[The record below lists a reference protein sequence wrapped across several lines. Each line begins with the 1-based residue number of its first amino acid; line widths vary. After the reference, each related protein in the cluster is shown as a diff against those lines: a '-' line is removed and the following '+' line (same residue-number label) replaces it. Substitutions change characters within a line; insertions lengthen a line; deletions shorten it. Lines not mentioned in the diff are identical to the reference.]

1 MKVYVAKQTYFT
13 VGNGYHL
20 TFEGTP
26 LPDYNGK
33 TDKLEDAQKFRWCA
47 IILLFPEHF
56 LFNETKFNGLY
67 SETPPII
74 KDSYDK
80 NGNVKC
86 KRIITDYYSG
96 LETEKSLYTLT
107 MPDFVEGVEAYLE
120 GFETVSQYKKHCEK
134 LNEIE
139 F

>member
-13 VGNGYHL
+13 VGKEYWL

-26 LPDYNGK
+26 LPDYDGEI
-33 TDKLEDAQKFRWCA
+33 DKLVEAKKFRWSA
-47 IILLFPEHF
+47 TILLFPEHK
-56 LFNETKFNGLY
+56 LYNEEKFNRLY
-67 SETPPII
+67 SESEVTI
-74 KDSYDK
+74 KESYDK

-86 KRIITDYYSG
+86 KRITADWYTT
-96 LETEKSLYTLT
+96 LEHNKNLYA
-107 MPDFVEGVEAYLE
+107 MPEFVEEIEAYLE
-120 GFETVSQYKKHCEK
+120 GFKTVSQYKKHCEK